1 MPAPPGFLVSVQLWR
16 QVQLWLQG
24 QAQVQLPAPGQVH
37 PSGNISHAPACLPAC
52 HQLISKSPGM
62 AWITQALALM
72 GAEWVRSG
80 HVVAAV
86 FAAIMG

>member
-1 MPAPPGFLVSVQLWR
+1 
-16 QVQLWLQG
+16 
-24 QAQVQLPAPGQVH
+24 
-37 PSGNISHAPACLPAC
+37 
-52 HQLISKSPGM
+52 M

-80 HVVAAV
+80 YVVAAV